1 MEINFQSKSC
11 IIFKSQKVVIQKLV
25 VQCLIILLPDV
36 ITTQMNYNKTDCTYG
51 KTSHHNTRAQLL
63 EQPFSQNKRE
73 TETPVPKIYFFPQN
87 FSLALTYS

>member
-25 VQCLIILLPDV
+25 VQCLIVLLPDV

-51 KTSHHNTRAQLL
+51 KTLITTQGHN
-63 EQPFSQNKRE
+63 F
-73 TETPVPKIYFFPQN
+73 
-87 FSLALTYS
+87 